1 MTPLVIRMTI
11 ESDATTWSIAYV
23 HHSVNRN
30 MFIAQATIAGTA
42 KIF

>member
-1 MTPLVIRMTI
+1 MTALVIRMTI
-11 ESDATTWSIAYV
+11 ESDATTWSVAYI
-23 HHSVNRN
+23 HHSVNRI